1 VREWLGALTLVA
13 LFAQALIPAG
23 FMPAGGNAGPL
34 KICIGWMPA
43 PHTTLHDSD
52 YHHADA
58 LCPFAQALM
67 ASVPPDLSSAL
78 RGFEYL
84 TTFSRPYTGSM
95 AGTANG
101 PPRSQSPRGPPT
113 LS

>member
-34 KICIGWMPA
+34 KICTGWMPA